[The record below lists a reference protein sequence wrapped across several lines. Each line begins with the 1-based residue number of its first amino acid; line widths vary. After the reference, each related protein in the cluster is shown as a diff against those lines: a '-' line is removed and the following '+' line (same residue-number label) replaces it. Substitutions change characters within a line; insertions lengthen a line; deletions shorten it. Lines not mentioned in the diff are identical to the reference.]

1 MGLRSFPFRTPTRTP
16 EPEDIAPEPEDDFA
30 DALYGEEGEGALE
43 DLDLPDTAS
52 LTGISIRRKKDAVAK
67 PSVQPT
73 RPTAGIVRS
82 EQTAPRNIAEYWER
96 LRKGRRWPQRGDVDA
111 KQIGLH
117 WPNTLLMK
125 VGLNGDPWRF
135 ESLISGIMRGG
146 GQSFH
151 NGEIEF
157 NSMVME
163 WILSIGRLTERAGKP
178 YEDVDN
184 FPTAAGDV
192 RYRAMAVPLG
202 DNESAVTY
210 VLCHVAKI

>member
-1 MGLRSFPFRTPTRTP
+1 MGSRSFPFRPRTPDP
-16 EPEDIAPEPEDDFA
+16 EPEAYAADEDVA
-30 DALYGEEGEGALE
+30 DALYREEGEGTPG

-52 LTGISIRRKKDAVAK
+52 LTGISIRRRKDAVAK
-67 PSVQPT
+67 PSVQPA

-82 EQTAPRNIAEYWER
+82 EQPAPRNIAEYWER
-96 LRKGRRWPQRGDVDA
+96 LRKGRRWPQRGDVDP

-117 WPNTLLMK
+117 WPNTLLMR
-125 VGLNGDPWRF
+125 VGRNGDPWRF
-135 ESLISGIMRGG
+135 ESLISGVMRGG

-151 NGEIEF
+151 NGEVEF

-163 WILSIGRLTERAGKP
+163 WILGIGRNTERAGRP
-178 YEDVDN
+178 VEDVDN

-202 DNESAVTY
+202 DNDLAVTY
-210 VLCHVAKI
+210 VLCHVARA

>member
-1 MGLRSFPFRTPTRTP
+1 MGPRSFPFRTRTP
-16 EPEDIAPEPEDDFA
+16 DPEPDTFA
-30 DALYGEEGEGALE
+30 PDEEIAGPLYSEEGEE
-43 DLDLPDTAS
+43 SFDDLDLPDTAS
-52 LTGISIRRKKDAVAK
+52 LTGISIRRKKNAVAK

-73 RPTAGIVRS
+73 RPAAGIVRS

-96 LRKGRRWPQRGDVDA
+96 LRKGRRWPPRGDIDP
-111 KQIGLH
+111 KQIGLY

-125 VGLNGDPWRF
+125 VGVNGDPWRF

-151 NGEIEF
+151 NGEVEF

-163 WILSIGRLTERAGKP
+163 WILSIGRSTQRAGKP
-178 YEDVDN
+178 VEDADS
-184 FPTAAGDV
+184 FPTAAGDI

-202 DNESAVTY
+202 DNDAAVNY
-210 VLCHVAKI
+210 VLCHVAKV

>member
-1 MGLRSFPFRTPTRTP
+1 MGPRSFPFRTRAPDP
-16 EPEDIAPEPEDDFA
+16 EPETFAPDDEVA
-30 DALYGEEGEGALE
+30 GPLYSEGGDDAPD

-52 LTGISIRRKKDAVAK
+52 LTGISIRRKKNAMAK

-73 RPTAGIVRS
+73 RPEAGIVRS
-82 EQTAPRNIAEYWER
+82 ERIAPRNIAEYWDR
-96 LRKGRRWPQRGDVDA
+96 LRKGRRWPQRGDIDP

-163 WILSIGRLTERAGKP
+163 WILSIGRTAERAGKP
-178 YEDVDN
+178 VEDVDN

-202 DNESAVTY
+202 DNEATVTY
-210 VLCHVAKI
+210 VLCHVIKA